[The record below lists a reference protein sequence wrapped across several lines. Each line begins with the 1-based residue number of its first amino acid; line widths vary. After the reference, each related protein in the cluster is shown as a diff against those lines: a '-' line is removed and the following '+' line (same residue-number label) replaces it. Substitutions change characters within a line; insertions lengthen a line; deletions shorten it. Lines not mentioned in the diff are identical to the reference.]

1 MCLRYNSGIIVK
13 GKDGYQGRLSIE
25 GVEFDIVCTFWS
37 YQKPNFIWLQRV
49 KEKNFDEKTNT
60 FNSYIPKP
68 FFECKANKT
77 KRSDTMNYRGQF
89 MFVGFK
95 YDLMAWFEDKTEK
108 KLNIRINRSE
118 SQPIL
123 KRLNEL
129 NKEKYK

>member
-1 MCLRYNSGIIVK
+1 MERNKGSIIR
-13 GKDGYQGRLSIE
+13 GKDGYKGEISIE
-25 GVEFDIVCTFWS
+25 GVIFDIMCTFWS
-37 YQKPNFIWLQRV
+37 NQKPNYIWLKRIE
-49 KEKNFDEKTNT
+49 EKKFDEKTNT
-60 FNSYIPKP
+60 FSSYTPKP
-68 FFECKANKT
+68 FFECYAYKT
-77 KRSDTMNYRGQF
+77 KRSDIINYRGQF

-108 KLNIRINRSE
+108 KINIRINRSE